1 MMNTRAQDL
10 AAKRERLVARAAAQ
24 RVALAH
30 QFEPWRDRLAV
41 VDRGITLV
49 RSAGRHPLLFALA
62 AAALVAWRP
71 RRALNWLQFGLM
83 AWRVVRRLRSI

>member
-30 QFEPWRDRLAV
+30 QLEPWRDRLAV
-41 VDRGITLV
+41 VDRGIALG
-49 RSAGRHPLLFALA
+49 RSAGRHPLLFALV